1 MVQLSQLSKQELSN
15 LNLAQLNPATIQ
27 VTWMMT

>member
-1 MVQLSQLSKQELSN
+1 MVQLSQLPKQELSN
-15 LNLAQLNPATIQ
+15 LNLDQLNPATIQ